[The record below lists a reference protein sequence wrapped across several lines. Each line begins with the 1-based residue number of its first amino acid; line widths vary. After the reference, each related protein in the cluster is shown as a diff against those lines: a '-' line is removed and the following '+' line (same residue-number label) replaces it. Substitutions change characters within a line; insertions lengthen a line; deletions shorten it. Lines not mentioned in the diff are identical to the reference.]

1 MKKYRIYMLLL
12 LLPAIV
18 FAQQPLY
25 RNKNLPP
32 KARAADLVKRMTV
45 DEKMMQT

>member
-12 LLPAIV
+12 WPAMG
-18 FAQQPLY
+18 FAKQPLH